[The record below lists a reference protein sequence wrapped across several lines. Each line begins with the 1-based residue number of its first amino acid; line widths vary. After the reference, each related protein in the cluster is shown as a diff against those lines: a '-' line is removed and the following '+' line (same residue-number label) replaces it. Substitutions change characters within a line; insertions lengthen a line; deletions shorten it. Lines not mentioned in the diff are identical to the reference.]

1 MDATRQRRTKSLA
14 RQHWYAH
21 WRLLRFACHLGFV
34 ARRANH
40 GLLKTS
46 FPTVKTLAARI

>member
-34 ARRANH
+34 PNMGGR
-40 GLLKTS
+40 GLPEPSLRN
-46 FPTVKTLAARI
+46 VKTVAARI